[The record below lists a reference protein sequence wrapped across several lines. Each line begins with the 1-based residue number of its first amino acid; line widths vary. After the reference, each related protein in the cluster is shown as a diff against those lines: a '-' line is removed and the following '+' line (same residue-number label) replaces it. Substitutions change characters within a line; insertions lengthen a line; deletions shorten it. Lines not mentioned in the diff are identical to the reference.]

1 MAEKF
6 ITELKRTHTCGELT
20 LADEGK
26 QVVLMGWAMRRR
38 DHGGLIFIDLRD
50 RAGLTQVVF
59 NPEHTGGGHEVAHQI
74 RSEYCLALRG
84 LVRRRPEGQDNEKIA
99 TGRIEVFVED
109 FEILN
114 PSKTPPFM
122 LEEWT
127 LVNENT
133 RLRYRYLDIR
143 RPEVFANLLLRHRCT
158 QAARGYL
165 NAQGFLEVETP
176 MLTRSTPEGARDFL
190 VPSRLA
196 RGSFYALPQSPQ
208 LFKQLLMVGGVE
220 RYYQVARCFRDED
233 LRADRQPEFTQ
244 VDLEMSFVD
253 EEDVMGLTEGLVQAI
268 VASAGKEM
276 TLPVPRLTWAQAM
289 NRFGLDAPDLR
300 FGLELTEVADLVGDA
315 EFKLFR
321 EAVAKG
327 LMVKAINGKGMA
339 GLSRKDLDDLTSFVA
354 GYGAKGLAWV
364 KIKEGM
370 EWQSPIAKFFSA
382 GHQGR
387 INERLGAAEGD
398 ILFFG
403 ADAPRVVW
411 ESLGRLRLELARR
424 FELTKDKPLTFCW
437 VTDFPLLDYDLEAKR
452 FVAMHHPFTAPKPE
466 DVDLLDSEPL
476 KTRARAYD
484 IVLNGS
490 EIGGGSIRIHRQDLQ
505 AKLFDTLKITR
516 EEAQNKFGFL
526 LEALTFGAPPHGG
539 LALGFD
545 RLVAILAGE
554 PSIREV
560 IAFPK
565 TQKGACLLT
574 EAPGLVDPGQLLE
587 LGLRVERVS

>member
-1 MAEKF
+1 LSERF
-6 ITELKRTHTCGELT
+6 IADIKRTHACGELT
-20 LADEGK
+20 LAQEG
-26 QVVLMGWAMRRR
+26 QSVVLMGWAMRRR

-50 RAGLTQVVF
+50 RTGITQVVF
-59 NPEHTGGGHEVAHQI
+59 NPEHAGGAHEAAHQI

-84 LVRRRPEGQDNEKIA
+84 LVRKRPEGQDNEKIA
-99 TGRIEVFVED
+99 TGQIEVFVED

-127 LVNENT
+127 QVNENI

-143 RPEVFANLLLRHRCT
+143 RPEVFANLLLRHHCT
-158 QAARGYL
+158 QAARAHL
-165 NAQGFLEVETP
+165 NGQGFLEVETP

-190 VPSRLA
+190 VPSRLT
-196 RGSFYALPQSPQ
+196 RGTFYALPQSPQ

-220 RYYQVARCFRDED
+220 RYYQIARCFRDED

-253 EEDVMGLTEGLVQAI
+253 EEDVMALTEGLVQAV
-268 VASAGKEM
+268 VAAAGQEM
-276 TLPVPRLTWAQAM
+276 ALPVPRLTWAEAM
-289 NRFGLDAPDLR
+289 DRFGLDAPDLR
-300 FGLELTEVADLVGDA
+300 FGLELTDVADLVGDA

-339 GLSRKDLDDLTSFVA
+339 GLSRKDLEDLTAFV
-354 GYGAKGLAWV
+354 GTYGAKGLAWV
-364 KIKEGM
+364 KIKEGL
-370 EWQSPIAKFFSA
+370 EWQSPIAKFFTA
-382 GHQGR
+382 GHQAR

-403 ADAPRVVW
+403 ADAPKVVW

-424 FELTKDKPLTFCW
+424 FELSKGKPLTFCW
-437 VTDFPLLDYDLEAKR
+437 VTDFPLLEYDIQDKR
-452 FVAMHHPFTAPKPE
+452 FVAMHHPFTSPKPE
-466 DVDLLDSEPL
+466 DLALMDSEPL
-476 KTRARAYD
+476 KVRARAYD

-490 EIGGGSIRIHRQDLQ
+490 EIGGGSIRIHRQDIQ
-505 AKLFDTLKITR
+505 AKMFSALQISD
-516 EEAQNKFGFL
+516 EEASAKFGFL

-574 EAPGLVDPGQLLE
+574 EAPGAVDPGQLLE
-587 LGLRVERVS
+587 LGLRVERAS